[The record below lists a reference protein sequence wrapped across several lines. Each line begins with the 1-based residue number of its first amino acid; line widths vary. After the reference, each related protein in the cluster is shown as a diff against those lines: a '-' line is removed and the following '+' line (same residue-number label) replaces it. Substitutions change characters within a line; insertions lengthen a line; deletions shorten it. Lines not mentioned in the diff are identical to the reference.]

1 MKRDIKYLL
10 VLLVLFVLTFYFKR
24 EYPHISKAEIGN
36 ISFFKVMSDG
46 NIIVS
51 EEGKSYIHKLFRRV
65 KLRYEVIEK
74 NVKKSKNYYIVR
86 SEEGLYGVIDEKLN
100 NILEIKFQEIL
111 NISFLDMYIVKI
123 NGKYFLYDF
132 LGQQKSKGYDFITV
146 VPQYKMIK
154 VKNGDKYGV
163 VNRKGKEIFSPQYN
177 EILAFKYGKY
187 LVKNGDK
194 YGVVDDRN
202 NIIIPIE
209 NSEVYFSE
217 KNYLLKKDGKYILNG
232 ITVDIPRVYP
242 TLDDIVIIDKDG
254 GFTLLDLKNLSL
266 AREIFNE
273 ISNEFDEYLIV
284 GNGKG
289 YSVVNKYHITTG
301 IGYEYDYVE
310 RVGKNSFK
318 AGNLVSGT
326 LKLIVGEKNII
337 EGDYD
342 DFINIFNDE
351 YFLGVIDD
359 KLEMIDKNG
368 KILKS
373 VPRRSV
379 IYYDNES
386 LVTENKGKIEIL
398 RFRK

>member
-1 MKRDIKYLL
+1 
-10 VLLVLFVLTFYFKR
+10 
-24 EYPHISKAEIGN
+24 
-36 ISFFKVMSDG
+36 MSDG

-74 NVKKSKNYYIVR
+74 NVKKSKNYYIAR

-154 VKNGDKYGV
+154 
-163 VNRKGKEIFSPQYN
+163 
-177 EILAFKYGKY
+177 
-187 LVKNGDK
+187 VKNGDK

-289 YSVVNKYHITTG
+289 YSIVNKYHITTG

-337 EGDYD
+337 EGGYD

-398 RFRK
+398 RFRKWIQWKI